1 MSKLSHCV
9 LIVAVLSLAPGI
21 LIARSQAPQPS
32 PSEPDARSVA
42 NANTP
47 FDFRLEPVTQ
57 NLYKAYLQR
66 QIPIVTVFLVTS
78 EGIIL
83 ADPISP
89 EFSARLRTELTTRFP
104 GKPVKWVVQTHYHW
118 DHARGGAMFADTATF
133 LGHENLRTNLRLA
146 IAQAPP
152 PGETTDLDG
161 DNQLDRDR
169 ESQTATRA
177 QFDLLDKD
185 HSGLISQE
193 ELVADVRWPDIV
205 FKDEY
210 TITLGGQ
217 HARVIWAKNR
227 HTSDMVDI
235 LFPEERVLFAGDYV
249 QGRQLCCGFAF
260 DHRSMTAWINSL
272 KAIAA
277 LDFDRQVQP
286 HNPMTN
292 SKADVVA
299 SIRWFEDL
307 RTQVSAGIKAGRSLD
322 ELKKTLTFDA
332 YKDWRGYNQLPNFI
346 ESAYNSLTHFDD
358 RVTR

>member
-1 MSKLSHCV
+1 V
-9 LIVAVLSLAPGI
+9 LIVGTLAVAPAILSAG
-21 LIARSQAPQPS
+21 SQAPQAPAGG
-32 PSEPDARSVA
+32 PNAASVA
-42 NANTP
+42 NANAP
-47 FDFRLEPVTQ
+47 FDFRIDPVTQ
-57 NLYKAYLQR
+57 NLYMAYLQR
-66 QIPIVTVFLVTS
+66 QIPVVTVFLVTS

-89 EFSARLRTELTTRFP
+89 EFSARLRTELASRFP
-104 GKPVKWVVQTHYHW
+104 GKPVKWVIETHYHW

-133 LGHENLRTNLRLA
+133 LGHENLRTNLRA
-146 IAQAPP
+146 PIAQAPP

-161 DNQLDRDR
+161 DNQLDRNR

-193 ELVADVRWPDIV
+193 ELAADVRWPDIV

-249 QGRQLCCGFAF
+249 QGKQLCCGCAF
-260 DHRSMTAWINSL
+260 DHRSLTAWINSL
-272 KAIAA
+272 KALGQ
-277 LDFDRQVQP
+277 LDFDTEVRS
-286 HNPMTN
+286 HNPVTIP
-292 SKADVVA
+292 KADVVA
-299 SIRWFEDL
+299 SIQWFEDL
-307 RTQVSAGIKAGRSLD
+307 RAQVSAGIKAGKGLA
-322 ELKKTLTFDA
+322 ELQKTLTFDT
-332 YKDWRGYNQLPNFI
+332 YKEWAGYNQLPAI
-346 ESAYNSLTHFDD
+346 IDSAYNSLTRFDD

>member
-185 HSGLISQE
+185 YSGLISQD

-217 HARVIWAKNR
+217 HARVIWAK
-227 HTSDMVDI
+227 S
-235 LFPEERVLFAGDYV
+235 Y
-249 QGRQLCCGFAF
+249 
-260 DHRSMTAWINSL
+260 
-272 KAIAA
+272 
-277 LDFDRQVQP
+277 
-286 HNPMTN
+286 
-292 SKADVVA
+292 
-299 SIRWFEDL
+299 
-307 RTQVSAGIKAGRSLD
+307 
-322 ELKKTLTFDA
+322 
-332 YKDWRGYNQLPNFI
+332 
-346 ESAYNSLTHFDD
+346 
-358 RVTR
+358 

>member
-1 MSKLSHCV
+1 MSKLSRRLLLV
-9 LIVAVLSLAPGI
+9 GAVLLAPS
-21 LIARSQAPQPS
+21 LLAAQTQAPQAPAGGPNAAS
-32 PSEPDARSVA
+32 LA
-42 NANTP
+42 NATAP
-47 FDFRLEPVTQ
+47 FDLRIEPVTQ

-89 EFSARLRTELTTRFP
+89 EFSTRLRTELATRFP
-104 GKPVKWVVQTHYHW
+104 GKPVKWVIQTHYHW
-118 DHARGGAMFADTATF
+118 DHARGGAVFADTATF
-133 LGHENLRTNLRLA
+133 LGHENLRRNLRLP

-193 ELVADVRWPDIV
+193 ELTADVRWPDIV
-205 FKDEY
+205 FTDEY
-210 TITLGGQ
+210 AITLGGQ
-217 HARVIWAKNR
+217 RARVIWAKNR

-249 QGRQLCCGFAF
+249 QGKQLCCGFAF
-260 DHRSMTAWINSL
+260 DHRSTTAWINSL
-272 KAIAA
+272 EAIAA

-286 HNPMTN
+286 HNPTLN

-299 SIRWFEDL
+299 SIQWFKDL
-307 RTQVSAGIKAGRSLD
+307 RAQVSDGIKAGRSLD
-322 ELKKTLTFDA
+322 ELKRTLTFDA
-332 YKDWRGYNQLPNFI
+332 YRDWRNYNQLPNFI
-346 ESAYNSLTHFDD
+346 ESAYNSLTRFDD